1 MWVRVTLVDM
11 WSVGCIFG
19 ELIRGTVLF
28 PGTDRILPPSVRNVN
43 LKAAGTL
50 QRFFE
55 GSCEWLWV
63 YRVSCVLAL
72 TCWEKT
78 KKSPRGVRANPTA
91 CWRAVDKS
99 LSGLKKTHLT
109 RHWVDH
115 GQCAIETKR
124 RWKRETFQQNEVIGI
139 YSGLWQLSALTGTR
153 CENIRR
159 GRFGVCRRLR
169 EEIFVVRKE
178 VKEKLIQL
186 YWTHGYIYAV
196 HVSFN
201 PISHVFI
208 KRFFIFL
215 FLETLNNGW
224 RQRKTKRI
232 KGKNFFY
239 RNLLFFTI

>member
-1 MWVRVTLVDM
+1 M
-11 WSVGCIFG
+11 
-19 ELIRGTVLF
+19 
-28 PGTDRILPPSVRNVN
+28 
-43 LKAAGTL
+43 
-50 QRFFE
+50 
-55 GSCEWLWV
+55 
-63 YRVSCVLAL
+63 
-72 TCWEKT
+72 
-78 KKSPRGVRANPTA
+78 
-91 CWRAVDKS
+91 
-99 LSGLKKTHLT
+99 
-109 RHWVDH
+109 DH

-186 YWTHGYIYAV
+186 YWTHGYIYTV

-208 KRFFIFL
+208 KRFIYLFIYF
-215 FLETLNNGW
+215 
-224 RQRKTKRI
+224 
-232 KGKNFFY
+232 
-239 RNLLFFTI
+239 RNT